1 MTFLRLI
8 TIAVLVVFTAACAE
22 PPDQQTRSTPEDIFS
37 YANFDQVTVRHIDLD
52 LEVLFEEKALEGSAE
67 LTLDMVDG
75 EASRLVL
82 DSRDLTIYA
91 VEALAAGL
99 WRETPFTLGQR
110 DPLLGQSLTIDL
122 PEETSKVRIFYRT
135 SPEASG
141 LMWLSPEQTAGGKY
155 PFMFSQSQ
163 TIHARSWAPLQ
174 DTPAVRFTY
183 RAAIRTPAEL
193 IALMSS
199 AQDRDGVRDGEYFF
213 DMPQAIPSYLMAIA
227 VGDLEFRE
235 ISGNIGVYAE
245 SYIVDAAA
253 EEFSETPL
261 MMAANE
267 ALYGPYR
274 WGRFDILVLPPSF
287 PFGGMENP
295 RLTFLTPTL
304 IAGDKS
310 LTNVV
315 AHELAHS
322 WAGNQVTNATWR
334 EPWLNEGFTS
344 YVENRVMEVV
354 YGRERAVMEQVL
366 SKAGWLAEL
375 AGIEDPAM
383 TALVLPAE
391 FANPD
396 EGFSNVPY
404 VKGQFFMMFLEEAY
418 GREAFDPFLKSY
430 FDHFAFQSIT
440 TEDFLEYLKEN
451 LMDKNPGV
459 VKQAVIM
466 EWLYQPGV
474 PATTPSPASKVFD
487 RVDEIRAAWLA
498 GDLDP
503 AGLGTDA
510 WITHEWLRFIN
521 GLPGDLALDQF
532 GALDSAFALSVSAN
546 AEIAFAWYMKSL
558 EGGYQEV
565 TEPLRAF
572 LIRVGR
578 GKFIYRLYERLA
590 ETGQKDWAL
599 EVYKEARPGYH
610 PIAQARIDGILAE

>member
-22 PPDQQTRSTPEDIFS
+22 PPDQQTNSAPEDIFS

-52 LEVLFEEKALEGSAE
+52 LEVLFGEKALEGSAE
-67 LTLDMVDG
+67 LTLEMVDG
-75 EASRLVL
+75 EASQLVL

-141 LMWLSPEQTAGGKY
+141 LMLLAPEQTAGGRH

-183 RAAIRTPAEL
+183 RATIRTPAEL

-199 AQDRDGVRDGEYFF
+199 AQDRDGVRDGDYFF

-227 VGDLEFRE
+227 VGDLEFRA

-267 ALYGPYR
+267 ELYGPYR

-396 EGFSNVPY
+396 EGFTSVPY

-459 VKQAVIM
+459 VEQTVIM
-466 EWLYQPGV
+466 EWLYAPGV

-521 GLPGDLALDQF
+521 GLPGDLAMDQF
-532 GALDSAFALSVSAN
+532 RALDSAFALSVSAN

-558 EGGYQEV
+558 EGGYDKV